1 MPGAVPAQKHHGI
14 VWIMNM
20 TMAIVT
26 MILPIIVTMT
36 AIKATVT
43 MIMTM
48 MVMATVPFCM
58 IMIESSLSLYLCHP
72 LKTSSSRRASDDSR
86 FFCSNYYTLL
96 LH

>member
-1 MPGAVPAQKHHGI
+1 
-14 VWIMNM
+14 MNM

-43 MIMTM
+43 MINDVV
-48 MVMATVPFCM
+48 MVTVSFCM
-58 IMIESSLSLYLCHP
+58 IMIESSLSAS
-72 LKTSSSRRASDDSR
+72 LKSLQLKVDAEWGDSTI
-86 FFCSNYYTLL
+86 FCSNYYTEL